1 MTVEAG
7 AAGPRVG
14 PAVDAALN
22 SRRAAFAS
30 LLVQL
35 SSPYGGC
42 FTAIPRPRTL
52 KQR

>member
-1 MTVEAG
+1 MTGEAG

-22 SRRAAFAS
+22 LKMGGICLIVGAVVF
-30 LLVQL
+30 
-35 SSPYGGC
+35 PYGGC
-42 FTAIPRPRTL
+42 FTAIPRPRKP